1 MRMVY
6 SLRVK
11 FNSLI
16 LLGALRMR
24 IFGGMTWLR
33 YRGLR
38 STPFTMC
45 GDDSVW
51 DYIIDANVWVVVS
64 SGSGTCAAGPNSVG
78 TTKIDFLLLLLLATL
93 YVIL

>member
-1 MRMVY
+1 
-6 SLRVK
+6 
-11 FNSLI
+11 
-16 LLGALRMR
+16 MR

-51 DYIIDANVWVVVS
+51 DYMLGANVWVIVS
-64 SGSGTCAAGPNSVG
+64 SGSGDCPAATFNAAG
-78 TTKIDFLLLLLLATL
+78 TTKIEFLLLILTII
-93 YVIL
+93 YVLF